1 MKFITWLKSLF
12 NREKEKMSDQSV
24 VQPEAAQP
32 AQPAAAQPAVAATAQ
47 PALAEAAVKPETGI
61 VATVERDLGQFYS
74 IVKELEEKY
83 GPEYIELAIDFAK
96 AVSAKQK

>member
-12 NREKEKMSDQSV
+12 NREKEKMSNQSV
-24 VQPEAAQP
+24 VQPVAV
-32 AQPAAAQPAVAATAQ
+32 QPAAETAQPAV
-47 PALAEAAVKPETGI
+47 AEAAVKPETGI
-61 VATVERDLGQFYS
+61 VATVERDLSQFYS

-83 GPEYIELAIDFAK
+83 GSEYIEFAIDFAK

>member
-24 VQPEAAQP
+24 VQPEAT
-32 AQPAAAQPAVAATAQ
+32 QPAAAQPAAETAQ
-47 PALAEAAVKPETGI
+47 PAVAEAAVKPETGI

-83 GPEYIELAIDFAK
+83 GPEYIEFAIDFAK

>member
-12 NREKEKMSDQSV
+12 TKREKEKMSDQSV

-32 AQPAAAQPAVAATAQ
+32 ATAQ
-47 PALAEAAVKPETGI
+47 PVAAVKPETGI

-83 GPEYIELAIDFAK
+83 GPEYIEFAIDFAK

>member
-24 VQPEAAQP
+24 AQP
-32 AQPAAAQPAVAATAQ
+32 ATQPAAAETVQPAVAET
-47 PALAEAAVKPETGI
+47 AVKPETGI

-83 GPEYIELAIDFAK
+83 GPEYIEFAIDFAK

>member
-24 VQPEAAQP
+24 VQPEA

>member
-24 VQPEAAQP
+24 AQPEAT
-32 AQPAAAQPAVAATAQ
+32 QPAAAETVQPAVAET
-47 PALAEAAVKPETGI
+47 AVKTETGI
-61 VATVERDLGQFYS
+61 VATVERDLSQFYS

-83 GPEYIELAIDFAK
+83 GSEYIEFAIDFAK